1 MQYNC
6 LIINVLSVNFKKLT
20 YTKVSND
27 KNADD
32 FAKLLSAS
40 LSNADMKDYI
50 INAAREDFDG
60 DSNFLITEK
69 ISDSSVKSASS
80 FYTLL
85 KNQYF
90 TKSYNI
96 EALDLDKIISEIQNY
111 DPLLQIYL
119 MNEELW
125 DAECSPI
132 VVWLPEDFD
141 ESVPC
146 ILTGYDMNGTKL
158 CLPSD
163 KEITDKPV
171 VVISRNERVEV
182 IEKDKADSKGLY
194 LGARP
199 YYSSNKYNYY
209 LKEDLSYPSEI
220 IATYDLK
227 DLTKATTI
235 LTDEETA
242 LAWGGDYAI
251 CDRYDSYPTVEHIEL
266 VSIVDKDAWKKLES
280 GWNGE
285 PDLKVFV
292 IHAVKTLTAI
302 NIIADKKHIG
312 KGYGNRNNI
321 VWKQV
326 RLPLYLWSLA
336 TYGNAMKY
344 EWFDE
349 DSGKVINA
357 GTTFT
362 TQFYNYGTLP
372 EQYVSMDILKRDEY
386 AGGAYVYY
394 WQDWCKEYRS
404 DCVRFEIQ
412 SKK

>member
-1 MQYNC
+1 MKRNFF
-6 LIINVLSVNFKKLT
+6 LLSAIICVTFVACSKQEVSLTTLDTVN
-20 YTKVSND
+20 VSND

-32 FAKLLSAS
+32 FAKLLSVS

-111 DPLLQIYL
+111 DPLLQIYV

-171 VVISRNERVEV
+171 VV
-182 IEKDKADSKGLY
+182 
-194 LGARP
+194 
-199 YYSSNKYNYY
+199 
-209 LKEDLSYPSEI
+209 
-220 IATYDLK
+220 
-227 DLTKATTI
+227 
-235 LTDEETA
+235 
-242 LAWGGDYAI
+242 
-251 CDRYDSYPTVEHIEL
+251 
-266 VSIVDKDAWKKLES
+266 
-280 GWNGE
+280 
-285 PDLKVFV
+285 
-292 IHAVKTLTAI
+292 
-302 NIIADKKHIG
+302 
-312 KGYGNRNNI
+312 
-321 VWKQV
+321 
-326 RLPLYLWSLA
+326 
-336 TYGNAMKY
+336 M
-344 EWFDE
+344 
-349 DSGKVINA
+349 
-357 GTTFT
+357 
-362 TQFYNYGTLP
+362 
-372 EQYVSMDILKRDEY
+372 
-386 AGGAYVYY
+386 
-394 WQDWCKEYRS
+394 
-404 DCVRFEIQ
+404 
-412 SKK
+412 